1 MTENYLIEKAKE
13 ASRKAYAPYSNY
25 KVGAVLLTKSGKVY
39 TGCNIENSSYGLTN
53 CAERTAVFKAV
64 SEGDMEFEE
73 MVIYADSPNLPTP
86 CGACRQVL
94 SEFGAELKI
103 TIISNKEQMETSI
116 SELLPLGFKL

>member
-1 MTENYLIEKAKE
+1 MTKNHLFEKAKE
-13 ASRKAYAPYSNY
+13 VSRKAYAPYSNY
-25 KVGAVLLTKSGKVY
+25 KVGAALLTKSGKVY

-64 SEGDMEFEE
+64 SDGEMEFEE

-94 SEFGAELKI
+94 SEFGTELKI

>member
-1 MTENYLIEKAKE
+1 MTKNHLFEKAKE
-13 ASRKAYAPYSNY
+13 VSRKAYAPYSNY
-25 KVGAVLLTKSGKVY
+25 KVGAALLTKSGKVY

-64 SEGDMEFEE
+64 SEGEMEFEE

-94 SEFGAELKI
+94 SEFSTELKI